1 MTRRPIA
8 RRVLLVCSMLLLLAL
23 AWGALAGGLR
33 QWSSSDTPGQ
43 QVETAVQLM
52 CGILSLLVVLT
63 CFTGRQAAGPVR
75 VAWAVSLVTAAG
87 LSSLVWGPPMP
98 LIALLFALLAS
109 LAAWSITWALR
120 TALAA

>member
-1 MTRRPIA
+1 MARRPIA

-33 QWSSSDTPGQ
+33 QWSSSHTPGQ
-43 QVETAVQLM
+43 QVETAAQLM
-52 CGILSLLVVLT
+52 CGILTLLVVLT
-63 CFTGRQAAGPVR
+63 CFAARRVAGPVR
-75 VAWAVSLVTAAG
+75 VVWTVSLVTAAG

-98 LIALLFALLAS
+98 LIALLFALVAFLV
-109 LAAWSITWALR
+109 AWSITWALR